1 VYVATKWSLSNFNQV
16 LTGAERKAV
25 DGKVTASKSKYSAEA
40 IHCNQYMNIASFRH
54 YSPLAGSVTG
64 GLTSGVTTRL
74 GLRVQARAGQLARE
88 MSRRDDL

>member
-1 VYVATKWSLSNFNQV
+1 MYVATKWSLSNFNQV

-40 IHCNQYMNIASFRH
+40 IHCNQYMNIAFLSALF
-54 YSPLAGSVTG
+54 AVAESVTG
-64 GLTSGVTTRL
+64 GLTLGVTTWL
-74 GLRVQARAGQLARE
+74 GLRVQARAGQLALG